1 MAEQS
6 QAPPPT
12 SSEPTDVDIPRV
24 LRIASAL
31 VTIVIGCAVLSFG
44 LRAWFARESSA
55 PASAYS
61 DPRTVQAFAT
71 PRLETAPAR
80 DIAAFKRDKAQKL
93 DGYAWIDRRRG
104 IVQIPIERA
113 MELMVQ
119 RGQGSAHA
127 ENR

>member
-1 MAEQS
+1 M
-6 QAPPPT
+6 
-12 SSEPTDVDIPRV
+12 I
-24 LRIASAL
+24 I
-31 VTIVIGCAVLSFG
+31 IGCGVVSFG

-61 DPRTVQAFAT
+61 DSRAIQAFVT

-80 DIAAFKRDKAQKL
+80 DIAAFKREKAQKL
-93 DGYAWIDRRRG
+93 DRYAWIDRSCG